1 MHGED
6 WYPPTIGAWDA
17 PLPVPTPTTLVDPQE
32 TRKHRKAESTVS
44 SASTLAARSTA
55 EHEREPDDDL
65 PSSEVDHLAA
75 SSARDIR
82 ELVSQLRSVNNRLS
96 TLERRAAT
104 NAASDETS
112 HDAGSSSLAKPTYT
126 HPPPAP
132 FGVSKVTDNA
142 LAHSASAQ
150 PMGWLARIADTLSFR
165 TFLGGLGAG
174 IFSTTTAATLAAFVV
189 FYIRKKK
196 L

>member
-1 MHGED
+1 MSAGTNTTRQASQCITGWQLFVCCGYLEVPAHGQ
-6 WYPPTIGAWDA
+6 
-17 PLPVPTPTTLVDPQE
+17 LL
-32 TRKHRKAESTVS
+32 S
-44 SASTLAARSTA
+44 SFASCWRSLTSLSKYQS
-55 EHEREPDDDL
+55 H
-65 PSSEVDHLAA
+65 VDHLAA